1 MRAASLLGLAILALA
16 SGCTEP
22 NPNYD
27 PDAAAALCLSG
38 QRRCGPAGQTQ
49 VCVPQSDDV
58 LVWTDDYCPNAAV
71 CAAGSCGPPAGA
83 ATCQRDA
90 DCGADLCVV
99 FVHDGVLGTYC
110 APATGPQAGSAPC
123 AEHAECRSGLC
134 QTPGSGGKICFA
146 ACAET
151 TDCTGALTCQAA
163 EVTVSGIRGTI
174 RGCLTP

>member
-27 PDAAAALCLSG
+27 PDAAAALCESG

-49 VCVPQSDDV
+49 VCVPQSGEE
-58 LVWTDDYCPNAAV
+58 LVWTDDYCPTGYQCV
-71 CAAGSCGPPAGA
+71 AGRCGPPAGA
-83 ATCQRDA
+83 ASCARDA

-99 FVHDGVLGTYC
+99 FVDGTVLGRFC

-123 AEHAECRSGLC
+123 ATHADCRSGLC
-134 QTPGSGGKICFA
+134 QAGTGGKICFS
-146 ACAET
+146 ACADPS
-151 TDCTGALTCQAA
+151 DCTGTLTCQDAQ
-163 EVTVSGIRGTI
+163 VTVSGISGTI
-174 RGCLTP
+174 KGCLTP